1 MASQIQLR
9 RDTAANWQSVNPTL
23 AQGELGIETDTGKIK
38 IGTGLAAWNS
48 LSYFVGNIA
57 GTTLDSIGDV
67 TITSV
72 QNGDFL
78 RYNGSASVWIND
90 PVNLATDTVGDYVSS
105 LVAGTGVTLSNN
117 SGEGATPT
125 IAIGQ
130 AVSTSSS
137 VTFAKVETTGDVTVG
152 GNLTVNGTTTTLNT
166 ETLAVEDNI
175 VVLNSG
181 VTGTPTLNAGIEVE
195 RGDSPNVVLRWNET
209 TEKWQT
215 TEDGTNYYDI
225 IDSYSIETR
234 LNEYS
239 FSQTVR
245 LATYA
250 VLPNSPTY
258 TPGTL
263 DADGGYGIGATL
275 ESSSNARLVVDGI
288 QASNTNLILVKNQA
302 DATQNGI
309 YEVTAQGSAS
319 AHWVLTRADNNNGT
333 HPNEIHNGEFID
345 SQEGDKNAKQRFAV
359 VSYGTGTSGAHIIG
373 TDDIDFL
380 QITGVY
386 SFTAGDGLVVTDNTL
401 NVATANAG
409 RIVVSANS
417 IDLAEIVQDDVS
429 GSPSLAFISSIE
441 RDAYGRVLGVTTGD
455 AQVTLGQNTTG
466 NYVASLVAGTGITLA
481 NNSGETATPTISI
494 GQDISSS
501 ASVTFVHV
509 SADVTGDLIGN
520 VTGDVTGNA
529 DTATTLET
537 ARTISLSG
545 DVSGSV
551 SFDGSADATI
561 TATIQPNSVALGTD
575 TSGAYVDSLV
585 AGTGV
590 SITNNSGEGATPA
603 IAIGQDVATSAS
615 VQFASVTAPLVGNA
629 STATTLQTARNIAGQ
644 SFDGSANI
652 DIQLQNLDGVNAGS
666 PSEGNT
672 LVFSSSYW
680 TAGQLPLGTGT
691 SGDYVASL
699 VQGSGI
705 SITNNS
711 GETATPTVSL
721 NAELKNISDVS
732 YANGTP
738 VVYEI
743 GDTGP
748 AGGIIFITPSTSGN
762 STGKYFE
769 AAPQSAEVSGT
780 LQWAV
785 SAYTSTAVSGADGT
799 AIGTG
804 QQNTTDIVAQGNT
817 NPAVSGIAYADS
829 YSYGGY
835 TDWFIPSKDEL
846 AEFVANK
853 ELIDPARNWNDNSGS
868 TYMYSSTEYNSSNA
882 WIQGFTDGDE
892 SQSGWYK
899 NYPFFSFRPVRAFTA
914 PTNPNSGDFLKWNGT
929 GWVNDAINL
938 GTDTAG
944 IYVATLVGGTGVT
957 LSNNGGESAS
967 PTISIG
973 QAVGTSSSVTFAH
986 VSADVTGNVTGN
998 VTGSSG
1004 STTGNAAT
1012 ATTLETART
1021 ISLTGDVS
1029 GSVSFNGSQN
1039 VSISATVQPNSVA
1052 LGTDTTGNY
1061 VNDITAGTGITVT
1074 HTPGEGSSPTVAVT
1088 ANTYDAYGAAAS
1100 AQSAAQSY
1108 ADSAIAATNLDGL
1121 NNVTVPSPS
1130 SGDFLKWNGTA
1141 WVNDA
1146 INLGTDTTGDYV
1158 QSLVAGTGL
1167 TITNNS
1173 GESTTP
1179 SLAIG
1184 QDVSTSSSVVF
1195 AQVET
1200 TGSLIV
1206 GQNIYVSG
1214 SVVTENQVSLQIDDP
1229 FIYLA
1234 SSGSAVNTDF
1244 GIAGNY
1250 NDGTYQHGGVFR
1262 DATDGKWKFFDS
1274 YVPEPV
1280 HPIDTSHASYAPAPV
1295 VAEYFEST
1303 VSTGTAPLVVSS
1315 TTEVT
1320 NLHAD
1325 TATTLH
1331 SPRGISLG
1339 GDLSGSVSFDGSTDV
1354 TITATI
1360 QANSVALGTDTTGN
1374 YMSDVS
1380 AGTGIS
1386 VSHTAGEGS
1395 TATVSLNAAL
1405 DNLSDVSAAAPSDGQ
1420 FLKYVSASSS
1430 WVPAAVPTIN
1440 ALDDI
1445 GNVVAPS
1452 PTDGEFLKYVSA
1464 SSAWVPAAVPTIN
1477 ALDDIGDVSAS
1488 SPSNGHFLI
1497 YSSSASAWISAT
1509 ANLDDLKDVD
1519 AASPSTGNLL
1529 KWNGSKWVPGTI
1541 NLDDVNDVDVSTF
1554 STNDLLQWNGT
1565 NWVASNTL
1573 VRPSIDNPNLGYST
1587 TATSNGSTALD
1598 LTSNYR
1604 QFFTGTDNH
1613 TVVLPQLYV
1622 MMLGYTYEIHN
1633 DSTQSITVEAYG
1645 GGTVATLAA
1654 GETALITCTSTFAGT
1669 WAVDIIASASVSLAL
1684 DDLSDV
1690 DAASPADGEFLK
1702 YVSASAAW
1710 VPAAVPT
1717 INALDDIGDVDAASP
1732 TTGEVL
1738 LWNGTA
1744 WVDSTVVRDNL
1755 VRFYMEVM

>member
-23 AQGELGIETDTGKIK
+23 AQGEIGIETDTGKIK

-90 PVNLATDTVGDYVSS
+90 PVNLATDTIGDYVQS

-125 IAIGQ
+125 VAIGQDVATSASPTFAGITINGPAIVFEGATANDYETTLQVTDPTADRTLTLPNATDTLVGKATTDTFTNKTFDTAGTGNSLSINGNQITSYVGTGQNVVLSSLPTISNLYTAGVTVDGSGVKFEGTTVNQYSTSLVAVDPTVNNTVTIPNASGTVALSGSIALGADTTGSYVQSLVQGTGVTITNNSGEGATPTIAIGQ
-130 AVSTSSS
+130 AVGTSSS
-137 VTFAKVETTGDVTVG
+137 VQFAKVETTGDLVVG

-166 ETLAVEDNI
+166 ETLAIEDNI

-181 VTGTPTLNAGIEVE
+181 ATGTPTLNAGIEVE
-195 RGDSPNVVLRWNET
+195 RGDSPNVVLRWNEN

-215 TEDGTNYYDI
+215 TENGTDYYDI

-288 QASNTNLILVKNQA
+288 QANNTNLVLVKNQA
-302 DATQNGI
+302 DATQNGV

-319 AHWVLTRADNNNGT
+319 EHWILTRADNNSGA

-345 SQEGDKNAKQRFAV
+345 SQEGDKNAKQRFAL

-409 RIVVSANS
+409 RIVVNANS

-429 GSPSLAFISSIE
+429 GSPSLVFISSIE

-466 NYVASLVAGTGITLA
+466 NYVASLVAGTGVTLA

-509 SADVTGDLIGN
+509 SADVTGDLTGN

-529 DTATTLET
+529 GTATTLET

-545 DVSGSV
+545 DVSGSI

-575 TSGAYVDSLV
+575 TSGAYVGSLV
-585 AGTGV
+585 QGTGV
-590 SITNNSGEGATPA
+590 TITNNSGEGATPG

-615 VQFASVTAPLVGNA
+615 VQFAAVTAPLVGNA
-629 STATTLQTARNIAGQ
+629 STASALQTSRTIALSGDVSGSV
-644 SFDGSANI
+644 SFDGSASAEIVATIQPNSVALGTDTTGNYVSDVTAGTGISVTHTPGEGSSATVAI
-652 DIQLQNLDGVNAGS
+652 DATLDNLSNVTVPS
-666 PSEGNT
+666 PS
-672 LVFSSSYW
+672 
-680 TAGQLPLGTGT
+680 
-691 SGDYVASL
+691 
-699 VQGSGI
+699 
-705 SITNNS
+705 
-711 GETATPTVSL
+711 
-721 NAELKNISDVS
+721 
-732 YANGTP
+732 
-738 VVYEI
+738 
-743 GDTGP
+743 
-748 AGGIIFITPSTSGN
+748 
-762 STGKYFE
+762 
-769 AAPQSAEVSGT
+769 
-780 LQWAV
+780 
-785 SAYTSTAVSGADGT
+785 
-799 AIGTG
+799 
-804 QQNTTDIVAQGNT
+804 
-817 NPAVSGIAYADS
+817 
-829 YSYGGY
+829 
-835 TDWFIPSKDEL
+835 
-846 AEFVANK
+846 
-853 ELIDPARNWNDNSGS
+853 
-868 TYMYSSTEYNSSNA
+868 
-882 WIQGFTDGDE
+882 
-892 SQSGWYK
+892 
-899 NYPFFSFRPVRAFTA
+899 
-914 PTNPNSGDFLKWNGT
+914 SGDFLKWNGSA
-929 GWVNDAINL
+929 WVNDPINL
-938 GTDTAG
+938 GTDTTG
-944 IYVATLVGGTGVT
+944 NYMSDLTQGTGVSIT
-957 LSNNGGESAS
+957 HTPGEGSNA
-967 PTISIG
+967 TIAIG
-973 QAVGTSSSVTFAH
+973 QAVGTSSSVTFA
-986 VSADVTGNVTGN
+986 AVTAPLV
-998 VTGSSG
+998 
-1004 STTGNAAT
+1004 GNAST
-1012 ATTLETART
+1012 ASALQTVRA

-1029 GSVSFNGSQN
+1029 GSVSFDGSADA
-1039 VSISATVQPNSVA
+1039 SITATIQPNSVA

-1061 VNDITAGTGITVT
+1061 VNDVVAGTGITVT
-1074 HTPGEGSSPTVAVT
+1074 HTPGEGSIPTVAVT

-1100 AQSAAQSY
+1100 AQSSAQSY

-1146 INLGTDTTGDYV
+1146 IDLGTDTTGAYV

-1173 GESTTP
+1173 GEGATP
-1179 SLAIG
+1179 TLAIG
-1184 QDVSTSSSVVF
+1184 QNVSTSSSVTF
-1195 AQVET
+1195 AQVQT

-1214 SVVTENQVSLQIDDP
+1214 SVVTENQASLQIDDP

-1234 SSGSAVNTDF
+1234 SSGSVANTDF

-1250 NDGTYQHGGVFR
+1250 NDGTYHHSGVFR

-1280 HPIDTSHASYAPAPV
+1280 HPIDTAHTSYSPAPV

-1303 VSTGTAPLVVSS
+1303 IATGTAPLLVSS
-1315 TTEVT
+1315 TTEVV
-1320 NLHAD
+1320 NLHSD

-1331 SPRGISLG
+1331 SPRVISLG
-1339 GDLSGSVSFDGSTDV
+1339 GDLSGSASFDGGADV
-1354 TITATI
+1354 TITAAV
-1360 QANSVALGTDTTGN
+1360 QPNSVALGTDTTGN
-1374 YMSDVS
+1374 YMSGLS
-1380 AGTGIS
+1380 AGTGIT
-1386 VSHTAGEGS
+1386 VSHTPGEGS
-1395 TATVSLNAAL
+1395 SASVSLNA
-1405 DNLSDVSAAAPSDGQ
+1405 
-1420 FLKYVSASSS
+1420 
-1430 WVPAAVPTIN
+1430 T
-1440 ALDDI
+1440 LDDLS
-1445 GNVVAPS
+1445 NVTAPS
-1452 PTDGEFLKYVSA
+1452 PADGNFLKYVSA

-1477 ALDDIGDVSAS
+1477 ALDDIGNVNAP
-1488 SPSNGHFLI
+1488 SP
-1497 YSSSASAWISAT
+1497 
-1509 ANLDDLKDVD
+1509 
-1519 AASPSTGNLL
+1519 
-1529 KWNGSKWVPGTI
+1529 
-1541 NLDDVNDVDVSTF
+1541 
-1554 STNDLLQWNGT
+1554 
-1565 NWVASNTL
+1565 
-1573 VRPSIDNPNLGYST
+1573 
-1587 TATSNGSTALD
+1587 
-1598 LTSNYR
+1598 
-1604 QFFTGTDNH
+1604 TDGQ
-1613 TVVLPQLYV
+1613 V
-1622 MMLGYTYEIHN
+1622 
-1633 DSTQSITVEAYG
+1633 
-1645 GGTVATLAA
+1645 
-1654 GETALITCTSTFAGT
+1654 
-1669 WAVDIIASASVSLAL
+1669 
-1684 DDLSDV
+1684 
-1690 DAASPADGEFLK
+1690 LK
-1702 YVSASAAW
+1702 YVSAS
-1710 VPAAVPT
+1710 
-1717 INALDDIGDVDAASP
+1717 
-1732 TTGEVL
+1732 
-1738 LWNGTA
+1738 TA
-1744 WVDSTVVRDNL
+1744 WVAADATGGGAVATSTTASVNTAIVVDSFNKTAHRSAEFTVQVTQGSKYTSLKALILHDGTTPKLVQYGLIEFGDPVIALTMSADISGSDVRLLATITNAATTNATIKVL
-1755 VRFYMEVM
+1755 KTSIAV